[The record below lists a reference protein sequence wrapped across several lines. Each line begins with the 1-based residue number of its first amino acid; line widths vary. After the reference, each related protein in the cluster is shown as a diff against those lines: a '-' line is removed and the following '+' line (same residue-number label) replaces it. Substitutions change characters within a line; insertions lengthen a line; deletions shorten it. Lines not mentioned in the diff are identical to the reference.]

1 MKMNY
6 KLALLSLQVLFSFG
20 LEPGHI
26 KSIRT
31 SRFSEAEKRVSD
43 SYYLLFRGMHVNGK
57 CHGDGWRP
65 MTNTSESLGLRARG
79 GRGHVGRRRGIP
91 NTPRRRTIVHDAR
104 RLRHIRR
111 PFRCRCL
118 FV

>member
-1 MKMNY
+1 M
-6 KLALLSLQVLFSFG
+6 LSLQVLFSFDPV
-20 LEPGHI
+20 PGRV
-26 KSIRT
+26 KSIGT

-79 GRGHVGRRRGIP
+79 TVRGERAGARRA
-91 NTPRRRTIVHDAR
+91 TPRNT
-104 RLRHIRR
+104 
-111 PFRCRCL
+111 
-118 FV
+118 